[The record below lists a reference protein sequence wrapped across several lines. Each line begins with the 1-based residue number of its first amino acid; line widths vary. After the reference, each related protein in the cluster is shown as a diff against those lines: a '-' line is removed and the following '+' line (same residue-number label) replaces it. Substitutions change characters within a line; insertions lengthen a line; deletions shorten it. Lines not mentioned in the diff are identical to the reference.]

1 MFYNDYYGL
10 SNIPEML
17 VTGFGVYTT
26 SALICLI
33 VGVLAVILG
42 VVLFFTV
49 LRRKNEGKFTGA
61 KGRIYDFLN
70 VNKFYTEDIIRLL
83 YVITVCVVTL
93 VGLAQIVLGGFFSG
107 LFLIVL
113 GNVIA
118 RVSYECL
125 LMFFVLV
132 RKTVAID
139 KKLAGIEKFY
149 GDDFSDGCCDADA
162 DDTGFADEDDSADNA
177 DFDGFGNDD
186 EAEDENPCSGCAAN
200 SCAGCAAVSC
210 EERSENSENPEASE
224 E

>member
-61 KGRIYDFLN
+61 KGKLYDFLN

-93 VGLAQIVLGGFFSG
+93 VGLTQIVLGGFFSG

-149 GDDFSDGCCDADA
+149 GDDFADGCCDADDSENS
-162 DDTGFADEDDSADNA
+162 DDTGFAGFDD
-177 DFDGFGNDD
+177 DD
-186 EAEDENPCSGCAAN
+186 EEKSPCSGCAAN
-200 SCAGCAAVSC
+200 SCAGYAEA
-210 EERSENSENPEASE
+210 NSEE
-224 E
+224 

>member
-1 MFYNDYYGL
+1 MYYNDYYGI

-17 VTGFGVYTT
+17 VQVFGVYTS
-26 SALICLI
+26 SALVCLI
-33 VGVLAVILG
+33 VGLLAVILG
-42 VVLFFTV
+42 VVLFFTM

-61 KGRIYDFLN
+61 KGKLYNFLN
-70 VNKFYTEDIIRLL
+70 VNKFYTEDIIRLF

-93 VGLAQIVLGGFFSG
+93 VGLTKIILGGFFSG

-113 GNVIA
+113 GNIIT

-149 GDDFSDGCCDADA
+149 GDDFSDGCCGADA
-162 DDTGFADEDDSADNA
+162 DDAGFGDDADDSDAG
-177 DFDGFGNDD
+177 FDGFGDDD
-186 EAEDENPCSGCAAN
+186 EAEEEEESPCSGCAAS
-200 SCAGCAAVSC
+200 SCAGCAAAASC
-210 EERSENSENPEASE
+210 EVSSESTEGADE
-224 E
+224 

>member
-61 KGRIYDFLN
+61 KGKLYDFLN

-83 YVITVCVVTL
+83 YVITVCMVTL
-93 VGLAQIVLGGFFSG
+93 VGLTQIVLGGFFSG

-149 GDDFSDGCCDADA
+149 GDDFADGCCDAYDSENS
-162 DDTGFADEDDSADNA
+162 DDTGFAGFDD
-177 DFDGFGNDD
+177 DD
-186 EAEDENPCSGCAAN
+186 EEESPCSGCAAN
-200 SCAGCAAVSC
+200 SCAGCAEA
-210 EERSENSENPEASE
+210 NSEE
-224 E
+224 

>member
-1 MFYNDYYGL
+1 MYYNDYYGL

-17 VTGFGVYTT
+17 VGGFGVYTT
-26 SALICLI
+26 SALVCLI

-49 LRRKNEGKFTGA
+49 LQRKNEGKFTGV
-61 KGRIYDFLN
+61 KGKLYDFLN
-70 VNKFYTEDIIRLL
+70 VNRFYTEDIIRLF

-93 VGLAQIVLGGFFSG
+93 VGLTKIVLGGFFSG

-113 GNVIA
+113 GNIIA

-149 GDDFSDGCCDADA
+149 GDDFADGCCGTDA
-162 DDTGFADEDDSADNA
+162 DDAC
-177 DFDGFGNDD
+177 FGD
-186 EAEDENPCSGCAAN
+186 EADDINDACFGDCAQDEESTCSGCTAS
-200 SCAGCAAVSC
+200 SCAGCASDSDCAPNQ
-210 EERSENSENPEASE
+210 E
-224 E
+224 

>member
-1 MFYNDYYGL
+1 MYYNDYYGF

-17 VTGFGVYTT
+17 VGGFGVYTT
-26 SALICLI
+26 SALVCLI

-49 LRRKNEGKFTGA
+49 LQRKNEGKFTGV
-61 KGRIYDFLN
+61 KGKLYDFLN
-70 VNKFYTEDIIRLL
+70 VNRFYTEDIIRLF

-93 VGLAQIVLGGFFSG
+93 VGLTKIVLGGFFSG

-113 GNVIA
+113 GNIIA

-149 GDDFSDGCCDADA
+149 GDDFADGCCGADA
-162 DDTGFADEDDSADNA
+162 DDAC
-177 DFDGFGNDD
+177 FGD
-186 EAEDENPCSGCAAN
+186 EADDINDACFGDCAQDEESTCSGCTAS
-200 SCAGCAAVSC
+200 SCAGCASDSDCAPNQ
-210 EERSENSENPEASE
+210 E
-224 E
+224 

>member
-17 VTGFGVYTT
+17 VSGFGVYTT

-49 LRRKNEGKFTGA
+49 LQRKNEGKFTGT
-61 KGRIYDFLN
+61 KGKLYNFLN
-70 VNKFYTEDIIRLL
+70 VNKFYTEDIIRLF

-93 VGLAQIVLGGFFSG
+93 VGLTKIVLGGFFSG

-113 GNVIA
+113 GNIIA

-149 GDDFSDGCCDADA
+149 GDDFADGCCGADA
-162 DDTGFADEDDSADNA
+162 DDAC
-177 DFDGFGNDD
+177 FGD
-186 EAEDENPCSGCAAN
+186 EADDINDACFGDCAQDEESTCSGCTAS
-200 SCAGCAAVSC
+200 SCAGCASDSDCAPNQ
-210 EERSENSENPEASE
+210 E
-224 E
+224 

>member
-1 MFYNDYYGL
+1 MYYNDYYGI
-10 SNIPEML
+10 SNIPDML
-17 VTGFGVYTT
+17 VGVFGVYTS
-26 SALICLI
+26 SALVCLI
-33 VGVLAVILG
+33 VGLLAVILG

-49 LRRKNEGKFTGA
+49 LHRKNEGKFTGA
-61 KGRIYDFLN
+61 KGKLYDFLN

-93 VGLAQIVLGGFFSG
+93 VGLTKIILGGFFSG

-149 GDDFSDGCCDADA
+149 GDDFADGCCGSAA
-162 DDTGFADEDDSADNA
+162 DDTDFDDDAGDSDGADFNGFDDEDLS
-177 DFDGFGNDD
+177 
-186 EAEDENPCSGCAAN
+186 PCSGCTAN
-200 SCAGCAAVSC
+200 SCAGCVEA
-210 EERSENSENPEASE
+210 NSQE
-224 E
+224 

>member
-1 MFYNDYYGL
+1 MYYNDYYGI

-17 VTGFGVYTT
+17 VSGFGVYTT

-33 VGVLAVILG
+33 VGVLAIILG

-49 LRRKNEGKFTGA
+49 LQRKNEGKFTGV
-61 KGRIYDFLN
+61 KGKLYDFLN
-70 VNKFYTEDIIRLL
+70 VNRFYTEDIIRLF

-93 VGLAQIVLGGFFSG
+93 VGLTKIVLGGFFSG
-107 LFLIVL
+107 IFLIVL
-113 GNVIA
+113 GNIIA

-149 GDDFSDGCCDADA
+149 GDDFADGCCGADA
-162 DDTGFADEDDSADNA
+162 DDACFGDEADDINDACFGDSAQ
-177 DFDGFGNDD
+177 D
-186 EAEDENPCSGCAAN
+186 EESPCSGCTAS
-200 SCAGCAAVSC
+200 SCAGCASDSDCAPNQ
-210 EERSENSENPEASE
+210 E
-224 E
+224 

>member
-1 MFYNDYYGL
+1 
-10 SNIPEML
+10 ML
-17 VTGFGVYTT
+17 VSGFGVYTT

-49 LRRKNEGKFTGA
+49 LQRKNEGKFTGV
-61 KGRIYDFLN
+61 KGKLYDFLN
-70 VNKFYTEDIIRLL
+70 VNKFYTEDIIRLF

-93 VGLAQIVLGGFFSG
+93 VGLTKIVLGGFFSG

-113 GNVIA
+113 GNIIT

-149 GDDFSDGCCDADA
+149 GDDFSDGCCGADA
-162 DDTGFADEDDSADNA
+162 DDAGFGDDADNSDA
-177 DFDGFGNDD
+177 DFDGFGDDD
-186 EAEDENPCSGCAAN
+186 EEESPCSGCTAG
-200 SCAGCAAVSC
+200 SCAGCATAAGC
-210 EERSENSENPEASE
+210 ESDNSQEPEA
-224 E
+224 

>member
-61 KGRIYDFLN
+61 KGKLYDFLN

-93 VGLAQIVLGGFFSG
+93 VGLTQIVLGGFFSG

-149 GDDFSDGCCDADA
+149 GDDFADGCCDADDSENL
-162 DDTGFADEDDSADNA
+162 DDTGFAGFDD
-177 DFDGFGNDD
+177 DD
-186 EAEDENPCSGCAAN
+186 EEESPCSGCAAN
-200 SCAGCAAVSC
+200 SCAGCAEA
-210 EERSENSENPEASE
+210 NSEE
-224 E
+224 

>member
-17 VTGFGVYTT
+17 VSGFGVYTT

-49 LRRKNEGKFTGA
+49 LRRKNEGKFTGT
-61 KGRIYDFLN
+61 KGKLYDFLN
-70 VNKFYTEDIIRLL
+70 VNKFYTEDIIRLF

-93 VGLAQIVLGGFFSG
+93 VGLAKIILGGFFSG

-113 GNVIA
+113 GNIIT

-149 GDDFSDGCCDADA
+149 GDDFSDGCCGADA
-162 DDTGFADEDDSADNA
+162 DDSGFGDDADDAYNSDAG
-177 DFDGFGNDD
+177 FDGFGDD
-186 EAEDENPCSGCAAN
+186 EEDGSPCGGCAAN
-200 SCAGCAAVSC
+200 SCAGCAAASG
-210 EERSENSENPEASE
+210 ESDSGNSQEPKV
-224 E
+224 

>member
-17 VTGFGVYTT
+17 VSGFGVYTT

-49 LRRKNEGKFTGA
+49 LQRKNEGKFTGT
-61 KGRIYDFLN
+61 KGKLYNFLN
-70 VNKFYTEDIIRLL
+70 VNKFYTEDIIRLF

-93 VGLAQIVLGGFFSG
+93 VGLTKIVLGGFFSG

-113 GNVIA
+113 GNIIT

-149 GDDFSDGCCDADA
+149 GDDFSDGCCGADA
-162 DDTGFADEDDSADNA
+162 DDAGFGDDADNSDA
-177 DFDGFGNDD
+177 DFDGFGDDD
-186 EAEDENPCSGCAAN
+186 EEESPCSGCTAG
-200 SCAGCAAVSC
+200 SCAGCAAAAGC
-210 EERSENSENPEASE
+210 ESDNSQEPEA
-224 E
+224 

>member
-17 VTGFGVYTT
+17 VSGFGVYTT

-49 LRRKNEGKFTGA
+49 LQRKNEGKFTGV
-61 KGRIYDFLN
+61 KGKLYDFLN
-70 VNKFYTEDIIRLL
+70 VNKFYTEDIIRLF

-93 VGLAQIVLGGFFSG
+93 VGLTKIVLGGFFSG

-113 GNVIA
+113 GNIIT

-149 GDDFSDGCCDADA
+149 GDDFSDGCCGADA
-162 DDTGFADEDDSADNA
+162 DDAGFGDDADNSDA
-177 DFDGFGNDD
+177 DFDGFGDDD
-186 EAEDENPCSGCAAN
+186 EEESPCSGCTAG
-200 SCAGCAAVSC
+200 SCAGCATAAGC
-210 EERSENSENPEASE
+210 ESDNSQEPEA
-224 E
+224 

>member
-33 VGVLAVILG
+33 VGLLAVILG

-61 KGRIYDFLN
+61 KGKLYDFLN

-93 VGLAQIVLGGFFSG
+93 VGLTQIVLGGFFSG

-149 GDDFSDGCCDADA
+149 GDDFADGCCDADDSENS
-162 DDTGFADEDDSADNA
+162 DDTGFAGFDD
-177 DFDGFGNDD
+177 DD
-186 EAEDENPCSGCAAN
+186 EKESPCSGCAAN
-200 SCAGCAAVSC
+200 SCAGCAEA
-210 EERSENSENPEASE
+210 NSEE
-224 E
+224 

>member
-1 MFYNDYYGL
+1 
-10 SNIPEML
+10 ML
-17 VTGFGVYTT
+17 VSGFGVYTT

-49 LRRKNEGKFTGA
+49 LQRKNEGKFTGT
-61 KGRIYDFLN
+61 KGKLYNFLN
-70 VNKFYTEDIIRLL
+70 VNKFYTEDIIRLF

-93 VGLAQIVLGGFFSG
+93 VGLTKIVLGGFFSG

-113 GNVIA
+113 GNIIT

-149 GDDFSDGCCDADA
+149 GDDFSDGCCGADADA
-162 DDTGFADEDDSADNA
+162 GFGDDADNSDA
-177 DFDGFGNDD
+177 DFDGFGDDD
-186 EAEDENPCSGCAAN
+186 EEESPCSGCTAG
-200 SCAGCAAVSC
+200 SCAGCAAAAGC
-210 EERSENSENPEASE
+210 ESDNSQEPEA
-224 E
+224 

>member
-61 KGRIYDFLN
+61 KGKLYDFLN

-93 VGLAQIVLGGFFSG
+93 VGLTQIVLGGFFSG

-149 GDDFSDGCCDADA
+149 GDDFADGCCDADDSENS
-162 DDTGFADEDDSADNA
+162 DDTGFAGFDD
-177 DFDGFGNDD
+177 DD
-186 EAEDENPCSGCAAN
+186 EEESPCSGCAAN
-200 SCAGCAAVSC
+200 SCAGCAEA
-210 EERSENSENPEASE
+210 NSEE
-224 E
+224 

>member
-61 KGRIYDFLN
+61 KGKLYDFLN

-93 VGLAQIVLGGFFSG
+93 VGLTQIVLGGFFSG

-149 GDDFSDGCCDADA
+149 GDDFADGCCDADDSENS
-162 DDTGFADEDDSADNA
+162 DDTGFAGFDD
-177 DFDGFGNDD
+177 DD
-186 EAEDENPCSGCAAN
+186 EEKSPCSGCAAN
-200 SCAGCAAVSC
+200 SCAGCAEA
-210 EERSENSENPEASE
+210 NSEE
-224 E
+224 

>member
-1 MFYNDYYGL
+1 MYYNDYYGI
-10 SNIPEML
+10 SNMPEML
-17 VTGFGVYTT
+17 VNGFGIYTT
-26 SALICLI
+26 SALVCLI
-33 VGVLAVILG
+33 VGLLAVILG

-70 VNKFYTEDIIRLL
+70 VNKFYTEDIIRLF
-83 YVITVCVVTL
+83 YVITVCVVML

-107 LFLIVL
+107 LCLIVL

-149 GDDFSDGCCDADA
+149 GDDFDDGCCGVDADSDDA
-162 DDTGFADEDDSADNA
+162 GFGDDTGDSEDTDNSDDS
-177 DFDGFGNDD
+177 
-186 EAEDENPCSGCAAN
+186 DENESPCGGCTAS
-200 SCAGCAAVSC
+200 SCTGCTT
-210 EERSENSENPEASE
+210 SE

>member
-1 MFYNDYYGL
+1 MIYNDYYGL

-61 KGRIYDFLN
+61 KGKLYDFLN

-93 VGLAQIVLGGFFSG
+93 VGLTQIVLGGFFSG

-149 GDDFSDGCCDADA
+149 GDDFADGCCDADDSENS
-162 DDTGFADEDDSADNA
+162 DDTGFAGFDD
-177 DFDGFGNDD
+177 DD
-186 EAEDENPCSGCAAN
+186 EEESPCSGCAAN
-200 SCAGCAAVSC
+200 SCAGCAEA
-210 EERSENSENPEASE
+210 NSEE
-224 E
+224 

>member
-61 KGRIYDFLN
+61 KGKLYDFLN

-93 VGLAQIVLGGFFSG
+93 VGLTQIVLGGFFSG

-149 GDDFSDGCCDADA
+149 GDDFADGCCVADDSENL
-162 DDTGFADEDDSADNA
+162 DDTGFAGFDD
-177 DFDGFGNDD
+177 DD
-186 EAEDENPCSGCAAN
+186 EEESPCSGCAAN
-200 SCAGCAAVSC
+200 SCAGCAEA
-210 EERSENSENPEASE
+210 NSEE
-224 E
+224 

>member
-1 MFYNDYYGL
+1 MYYNDYYGL

-17 VTGFGVYTT
+17 VRSFGVYTT
-26 SALICLI
+26 SALVCLI

-49 LRRKNEGKFTGA
+49 LQRKNEGKFTGV
-61 KGRIYDFLN
+61 KGKLYDFLN
-70 VNKFYTEDIIRLL
+70 VNRFYTEDIIRLF

-93 VGLAQIVLGGFFSG
+93 VGLTKIVLGGFFSG

-113 GNVIA
+113 GNIIA

-149 GDDFSDGCCDADA
+149 GDDFADGCC
-162 DDTGFADEDDSADNA
+162 GADEDDAC
-177 DFDGFGNDD
+177 FGD
-186 EAEDENPCSGCAAN
+186 EADDINDACFGDCAQDEESTCSGCTAS
-200 SCAGCAAVSC
+200 SCAGCASDSDCAPNQ
-210 EERSENSENPEASE
+210 E
-224 E
+224 